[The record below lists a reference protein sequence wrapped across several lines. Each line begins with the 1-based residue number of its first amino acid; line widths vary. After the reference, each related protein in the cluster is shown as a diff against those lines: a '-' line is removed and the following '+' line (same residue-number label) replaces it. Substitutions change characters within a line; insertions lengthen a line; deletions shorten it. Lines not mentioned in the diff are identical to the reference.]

1 MDECDPYKSN
11 ANQSS
16 LWELHT
22 LKQHV
27 LPNIATI
34 AKTIIS
40 QPMPSMEWD
49 LSNFLELNEND
60 VSLIKLRGNFEKH
73 FY

>member
-22 LKQHV
+22 LKQHA

-60 VSLIKLRGNFEKH
+60 VSLINQEENLKM
-73 FY
+73 Y